1 MHGLCFVIIVLL
13 TVVIYVS
20 NQIGVSVL
28 GICGL
33 KVAKL
38 SVFLELSIFFIYLFV
53 LLVTSIFFLKYL
65 SRLSRFDMKAKLF
78 FKYYLLYAFLL
89 SLVYL
94 LQCVVMILLIVDCF
108 TGITDKAYSAFA
120 KAGNFLILVT
130 PIISTV
136 IIGFHPE
143 FSNKFIP
150 SLFQKCRRR

>member
-1 MHGLCFVIIVLL
+1 
-13 TVVIYVS
+13 
-20 NQIGVSVL
+20 
-28 GICGL
+28 
-33 KVAKL
+33 
-38 SVFLELSIFFIYLFV
+38 
-53 LLVTSIFFLKYL
+53 
-65 SRLSRFDMKAKLF
+65 MKAKLF